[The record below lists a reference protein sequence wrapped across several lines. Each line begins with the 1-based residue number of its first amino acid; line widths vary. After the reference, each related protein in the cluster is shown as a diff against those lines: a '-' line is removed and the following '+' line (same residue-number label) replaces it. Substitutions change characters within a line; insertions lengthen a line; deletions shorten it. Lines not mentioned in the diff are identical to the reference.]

1 MRWEPR
7 AARTPMTSLGAGAT
21 HGQKSA
27 LVLGILG
34 IHKNSKAVLGIIKNS
49 SEWVGMSGNYF
60 ALLGVS
66 GKCLDFL
73 KMNWNCYE

>member
-7 AARTPMTSLGAGAT
+7 AARTPMTSLGTGAT

-27 LVLGILG
+27 PVLGIVG
-34 IHKNSKAVLGIIKNS
+34 IHKNSKALLGIIKNS
-49 SEWVGMSGNYF
+49 SEWVGMSRNYF
-60 ALLGVS
+60 ALLVS